1 MNAAPCTPAVSLSRL
16 NAAAHRLN
24 DAQVAFLGTSLAVA
38 DAKKALEDARAA
50 LLCEGVE
57 GKNAEQREARLRL
70 ELQDL
75 LQDLHQRETELSIA
89 RCELECAR
97 LEWEVASH
105 SIKALEIAA

>member
-1 MNAAPCTPAVSLSRL
+1 MNAAPLSPVVSLSRL

-24 DAQVAFLGTSLAVA
+24 DAQVGYLGASLAVG
-38 DAKKALEDARAA
+38 DAKKALEDARAV

-57 GKNAEQREARLRL
+57 GKNAEQREARIRL

-75 LQDLHQRETELSIA
+75 YYGLHQAESELSEA

-97 LEWEVASH
+97 LEWDAARYSL
-105 SIKALEIAA
+105 KACETAA